1 MADTHLLQ
9 IEDESGRK
17 VSLELMSKGL
27 TVHHLLVERPG
38 FSTRDLVCGPEGTD
52 EYAQEGRRFKNQVVG
67 RYTNRLAGG
76 QTLIETREGGQVS
89 LNLETNDHGK
99 NCLHSGLDGYD
110 LRDFE
115 YVSEDSAIVQ
125 SFKDDPNNT
134 SGQSM
139 NQTGQKAFFHLHSPA
154 NDQGFPESIDIL
166 ATVTL
171 SAAGKSGEHP
181 HGQPL
186 MPSHSLVGCLTFN
199 LQAKIREPLENSE
212 KSLTRGTPINLTWHN
227 GYIMNDFST
236 SDREEGGISQHKLGI
251 LGEHYVEVNEE
262 LLPTGELRPAHEI
275 GIVTNGD
282 FVTGEGVKLIAE
294 QIPGDGFDHCIVLK
308 EPDKVEL
315 PKVTLR
321 SPSDDLV
328 MNFRTNQTAVQC
340 YSSNFFDGSGFRK
353 KLHQNQS
360 SPQGYTK
367 QDALYLEFQQPSG
380 ICQNKKMQ
388 NQLNLQNGRDN
399 SSILYPGEIY
409 NNWFT
414 IDLYAK
420 DS

>member
-1 MADTHLLQ
+1 MADIHLLQ
-9 IEDESGRK
+9 IKDERGRK

-38 FSTRDLVCGPEGTD
+38 FPSRNLMCGPESTD

-76 QTLIETREGGQVS
+76 QTSIETREGKHLS
-89 LNLETNDHGK
+89 LNLERNDHGK

-110 LRDFE
+110 LRKFE
-115 YVSEDSAIVQ
+115 RVSGDSEIVQ
-125 SFKDDPNNT
+125 SFKDDPSNP
-134 SGQSM
+134 SEISLDE
-139 NQTGQKAFFHLHSPA
+139 TGQRAFFHLDSPA

-171 SAAGKSGEHP
+171 SAAGKSEADSHDKP
-181 HGQPL
+181 IMPL
-186 MPSHSLVGCLTFN
+186 HSLLGRLTFS

-212 KSLTRGTPINLTWHN
+212 QSPIRGTPINLTWHN
-227 GYIMNDFST
+227 GYILNDFELKDKEDS
-236 SDREEGGISQHKLGI
+236 GISQYKLGI
-251 LGEHYVEVNEE
+251 LGEYYVEVDEE
-262 LLPTGELRPAHEI
+262 LLPTGELRPASEI
-275 GIVTNGD
+275 GIVSNGN
-282 FVTGEGVKLIAE
+282 FITGEGVKLIDE
-294 QIPGDGFDHCIVLK
+294 QIPKDGFDHCIVLK
-308 EPDKVEL
+308 EPGKPEL

-360 SPQGYTK
+360 THKGYSK

-388 NQLNLQNGRDN
+388 EQLNINNGRDN
-399 SSILYPGEIY
+399 SSVLYPGEMY
-409 NNWFT
+409 NNWFS
-414 IDLYAK
+414 IDIYAK
-420 DS
+420 DV